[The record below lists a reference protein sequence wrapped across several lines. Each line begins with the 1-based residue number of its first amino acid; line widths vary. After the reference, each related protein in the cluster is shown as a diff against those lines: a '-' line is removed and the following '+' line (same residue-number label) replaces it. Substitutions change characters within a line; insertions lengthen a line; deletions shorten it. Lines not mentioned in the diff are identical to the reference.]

1 MATKAKNGNGNGSNL
16 NGPALHFEYIERRP
30 SETYEM
36 DGRVLDQ
43 LEEYP
48 AYVEVVTGR
57 KPTKSQVVEA
67 ALAQTFAADSGFQK
81 HLRSTSKPSGAGAK
95 AETQTPRT
103 NPSNNPK
110 PSKTSNAEVAGHAGV

>member
-1 MATKAKNGNGNGSNL
+1 MAAKGKNGNGNGGNG
-16 NGPALHFEYIERRP
+16 NGPALHFEYIERRA

-48 AYVEVVTGR
+48 AYVEAVTGR

-67 ALAQTFAADSGFQK
+67 ALAQVFAADAGFQK
-81 HLRSTSKPSGAGAK
+81 HLRNASKPGGASTK
-95 AETQTPRT
+95 AEAQTPRT
-103 NPSNNPK
+103 NPSNGHKN
-110 PSKTSNAEVAGHAGV
+110 SKTSNAEVASHAGV